1 MNVGDLVKMK
11 RDYCSQQSGLFVEF
25 VMTNDWV
32 RTGKYLWVRV
42 LWPEGLSMERLE
54 SLEVINESR

>member
-11 RDYCSQQSGLFVEF
+11 QDHCSEQPGLFVEF
-25 VMTNDWV
+25 IMTNDWV
-32 RTGKYLWVRV
+32 RTGRYDWVRV

-54 SLEVINESR
+54 NLEVINEGR

>member
-1 MNVGDLVKMK
+1 MKVGDLVRM
-11 RDYCSQQSGLFVEF
+11 RRGYSQPGLALEL
-25 VMTNDWV
+25 VMTNGWV
-32 RTGKYLWVRV
+32 KTGKYRWVRV

>member
-11 RDYCSQQSGLFVEF
+11 RDYCYQQPGLFVEF

-32 RTGKYLWVRV
+32 KTGKYLWVRV